1 MNRHLLDKDLQE
13 WCMPP
18 KHRYYLQQKWHR
30 CESEQNNVTISDC
43 AIYPS
48 CLQCLQGRRECH
60 LKAGC
65 IVPGKSIH
73 FDVFVPTSKDSEWLG
88 RDDRQSCNAT
98 AKYRVNKVISHS
110 IVASHNCG
118 FHWVSLAIQ
127 LVHRRSTF
135 LSCFFTLNNN
145 KTKPTTKRSVT

>member
-1 MNRHLLDKDLQE
+1 MNRHLLDKDLQK

-48 CLQCLQGRRECH
+48 CLQCLQVVVSVIWKQVASYLGSR
-60 LKAGC
+60 
-65 IVPGKSIH
+65 STSM
-73 FDVFVPTSKDSEWLG
+73 FFVPTSKDSEWLG

-127 LVHRRSTF
+127 LMHRRSTF